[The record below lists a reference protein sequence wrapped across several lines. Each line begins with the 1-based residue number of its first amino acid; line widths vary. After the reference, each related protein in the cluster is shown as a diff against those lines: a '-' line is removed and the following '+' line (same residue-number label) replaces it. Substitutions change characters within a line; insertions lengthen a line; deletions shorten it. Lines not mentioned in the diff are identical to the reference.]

1 MPTPGSSPSDDTATP
16 ERSDS
21 DAPPPHASARRE
33 SRSAGKAPSINP
45 HLQARPRPAAWSVER
60 YVEGIRAGDRVTLSR
75 AITLVEST
83 QQRHREMAQTVI
95 EACLPYAGD
104 SERIAITGI
113 PGVGKSTFLEAL
125 GTALA
130 EDGRKIAVLTVDP
143 SSERSK
149 GSILGDKTRMGA
161 LASHP
166 NAYIRP
172 SPTSGSL
179 GGVARKTR
187 ETIVLCEAAGF
198 RTLFVETVGVGQSEI
213 TVHSMVDVFV
223 LLALAGA
230 GDELQGIKR
239 GIMEMADL
247 IAITKAD
254 GDNTRAAEQAGQA
267 YQRAL
272 HLFPPTDSGWE
283 PRVLTCSAMTGEGID
298 TVWDT
303 IQGYLAHIKSNDY
316 FATQRRAQARYW
328 MHQRIEQRL
337 TQDFFEHPAV
347 RTHLGDIEQQV
358 LDGSL
363 TSFAAAERLLQLY
376 LGRE

>member
-1 MPTPGSSPSDDTATP
+1 MPTSGSSHPDDTSTADTP
-16 ERSDS
+16 EAKETPSS
-21 DAPPPHASARRE
+21 ASAQRE
-33 SRSAGKAPSINP
+33 SRSVGKAPSINP
-45 HLQARPRPAAWSVER
+45 NLRARPRPAAWSVER

-75 AITLVEST
+75 AITLVESS
-83 QQRHREMAQTVI
+83 QRRHQEMAQAVI

-125 GTALA
+125 GTTLA

-161 LASHP
+161 LARHP

-254 GDNTRAAEQAGQA
+254 GDNARAAAQAAQA

-272 HLFPPTDSGWE
+272 RLFPPTDSGWK
-283 PRVLTCSAMTGEGID
+283 PRVLTCSATTGEGIN

-303 IQGYLAHIKSNDY
+303 IQAYLAHIKSNNH

-337 TQDFFEHPAV
+337 TQDFFEHAAV
-347 RTHLGDIEQQV
+347 RTHLSDIEEQV
-358 LDGSL
+358 LDGTL

-376 LGRE
+376 LDDQ

>member
-1 MPTPGSSPSDDTATP
+1 MPTSSPSHPDGESTP
-16 ERSDS
+16 V
-21 DAPPPHASARRE
+21 PPHADPSSARSSVQRE
-33 SRSAGKAPSINP
+33 APSAGKAPSINP
-45 HLQARPRPAAWSVER
+45 DLQARRRSGPWSVAR
-60 YVEGIRAGDRVTLSR
+60 YVEGIRAGDRVSLSR

-83 QQRHREMAQTVI
+83 QQRHRELAQAVI
-95 EACLPYAGD
+95 EACLPFAGD

-125 GTALA
+125 GTTLA
-130 EDGRKIAVLTVDP
+130 EEGRKIAVLTVDP
-143 SSERSK
+143 SSERTK

-161 LASHP
+161 LANHP

-179 GGVARKTR
+179 GGVARRTR
-187 ETIVLCEAAGF
+187 ETILLCEAAGY

-213 TVHSMVDVFV
+213 TVHSMVDVFL

-239 GIMEMADL
+239 GIVEMADL

-254 GDNTRAAEQAGQA
+254 GANTRAAAQAAQA

-272 HLFPPTDSGWE
+272 RLFPPTESGWK
-283 PRVLTCSAMTGEGID
+283 PHVLTCSATTGKGID
-298 TVWDT
+298 AVWDT
-303 IQGYLAHIKSNDY
+303 IQDYLTHVKANGH
-316 FATQRRAQARYW
+316 FVEQRRAQARYW

-347 RTHLGDIEQQV
+347 RARLSDIEAKV
-358 LDGSL
+358 RDGSL

-376 LGRE
+376 LDR